1 MSADNLASIRTA
13 GIVERPP
20 QAVFDSALTRF
31 HHEAASTA
39 ERSPRPKVTMSHRRW
54 VQAAM
59 VGTVAAVAV
68 IITSLAIGSPS
79 AENRPSLRSSAVVA
93 LNVPAKAPLTIRI
106 PNEALHGD
114 GVEWSRVG
122 SFVPLYS
129 GSRLVGYLNKENVE
143 YPPIEAQPFLRLSPS
158 LPQSIHLCRI
168 VPRGGPF
175 VPDVYNSSHVV
186 VGHLYPDSGY
196 VPVGASP
203 QCS

>member
-20 QAVFDSALTRF
+20 QAVFDSALNRF
-31 HHEAASTA
+31 HHQAATRA
-39 ERSPRPKVTMSHRRW
+39 GPSPGSKITRSHRRW
-54 VQAAM
+54 VQAAT
-59 VGTVAAVAV
+59 VGTVAAVVV
-68 IITSLAIGSPS
+68 IVTSLAIGSPS
-79 AENRPSLRSSAVVA
+79 AKNRPSLRSSAVVA

-106 PNEALHGD
+106 PKDALHGD
-114 GVEWSRVG
+114 GVAWSRVG

-168 VPRGGPF
+168 FPRGGPF
-175 VPDVYNSSHVV
+175 VPDVYNASHVV

-203 QCS
+203 QCN

>member
-13 GIVERPP
+13 GMVERPP

-39 ERSPRPKVTMSHRRW
+39 ERSPRPKVTMSHRR
-54 VQAAM
+54 VQAAV

-68 IITSLAIGSPS
+68 IITSLAIGSRS
-79 AENRPSLRSSAVVA
+79 VGNRPSLRSSAVVA

-129 GSRLVGYLNKENVE
+129 GSRLVGYLNKESVE

-168 VPRGGPF
+168 FPRGGPF
-175 VPDVYNSSHVV
+175 VPDVYNGSHVV

-203 QCS
+203 QCD